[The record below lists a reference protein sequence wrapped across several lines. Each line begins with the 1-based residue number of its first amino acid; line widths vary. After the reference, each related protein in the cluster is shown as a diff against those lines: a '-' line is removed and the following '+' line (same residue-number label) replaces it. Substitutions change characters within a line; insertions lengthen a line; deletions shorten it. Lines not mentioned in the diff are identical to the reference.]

1 MVSSKNIN
9 DFKYITADII
19 TEFFEP
25 DKKVILYDINRNQ
38 RVLKVGN
45 LINNIY

>member
-1 MVSSKNIN
+1 MVWNKNIN
-9 DFKYITADII
+9 DLKYINRDVI

-25 DKKVILYDINRNQ
+25 DKEVFLYDINRNR